1 MNNRFALG
9 ETFLC
14 SYRVIDLLEAPQ
26 ASDSRVKKHF
36 QHLQELLGAK
46 RRLPLQSALSR
57 RLLIFAAGGVVITA
71 LLSAQSPESAPTPP
85 AEAPQIAAPAASAPA
100 LPEPPLP
107 PPRDAAPP
115 APTPP
120 PNPPSPPEETVLL
133 EEQPLTNQTPQSS
146 SPFAAPPPQ
155 PTPPLRA
162 ADVAFPAA
170 TSRAQNEP
178 LVAIGRPVTRTDYG
192 DEGNRKAAQLR
203 SMPPERLTFDRALL
217 RDVLRFLAETAGVP
231 FIGIPENSPQ
241 ASQLVTFRM
250 TASPFAA
257 LESVCRQNE
266 IKIVYEDGVW
276 FLRVGGDNSV
286 SAIRELESSNELV
299 GVIYQLRHDPADH
312 VEFRGQGG
320 GGQQQSQFQG
330 QGSQNSANSMGG
342 ASITTPNLPLQNS
355 QKVFVH
361 LAPKIVNDV
370 RAILGLRPL
379 VYKDDGSVEDPDIT
393 GGTDVPISSS
403 PLPATGSTT
412 GVDNSATAS
421 SRERSASGEPAKGLV
436 DLFKDEARVGR
447 GLSTVY
453 VPANK
458 PQVIYNSDSN
468 FLWVVATRKQHKWVA
483 EYLSKVDKKQ
493 ELIAIEVKFLETK
506 KNPQVDIGIN
516 WQNTFG
522 TGLTLTG
529 GASIGGQNIGSF
541 GYTNGFNNQRTDQRQ
556 IGVGQAENLIFTN
569 SNGSVSTYT
578 EPGSPPFSNSIIND
592 VTTTAQIAS
601 ASVPY
606 SAVLSL
612 DQFSVTLQAFMQDRD
627 TSIVQYP
634 RVLTVNNKEVAIT
647 SADNTPLNVGTSTS
661 VSATGTSGTT
671 VGQLGYLPT
680 GTQINILPK
689 VVNSSQIAMTVA
701 ITVSSVV
708 GELPINLGTGV
719 NLYPVTSQRVY
730 NASLQVDS
738 GNTLA
743 VGGLEKVD
751 DSNVAGGVPVLKD
764 IPGLGYLFKNKNKRR
779 NKVNLIIFITPYL
792 IGDPAKTPGISESP
806 KSVVPQRPGLP
817 PPAPT
822 FTAEGKLAGGEVA
835 VIQAFDWLEF
845 QLRYFRQVNFESL
858 MTVDSVQKLRD
869 VIGVARALLADLQ
882 IAAGQAPYDPETQ
895 AGRNAIRAEELLVEL
910 NRTLAAAQENLM

>member
-1 MNNRFALG
+1 M
-9 ETFLC
+9 
-14 SYRVIDLLEAPQ
+14 PP
-26 ASDSRVKKHF
+26 
-36 QHLQELLGAK
+36 LGAAEPAVSMPTPIPQPS
-46 RRLPLQSALSR
+46 RLP
-57 RLLIFAAGGVVITA
+57 
-71 LLSAQSPESAPTPP
+71 
-85 AEAPQIAAPAASAPA
+85 ASAG
-100 LPEPPLP
+100 
-107 PPRDAAPP
+107 
-115 APTPP
+115 
-120 PNPPSPPEETVLL
+120 TVLL
-133 EEQPLTNQTPQSS
+133 EAQPLTSQPPQSS
-146 SPFAAPPPQ
+146 SPFAAPGAPQ
-155 PTPPLRA
+155 PAAPLRS
-162 ADVAFPAA
+162 ADVVFPTPSVRTA
-170 TSRAQNEP
+170 NEP
-178 LVAIGRPVTRTDYG
+178 LVAIGRPTSRTDYG

-217 RDVLRFLAETAGVP
+217 RDVLRFLAETSGVP

-276 FLRVGGDNSV
+276 FLRVGGENSV
-286 SAIRELESSNELV
+286 SAIRELENSNELV

-320 GGQQQSQFQG
+320 GGQQQSLFQG

-379 VYKDDGSVEDPDIT
+379 VYKDDGSIEDPDIT
-393 GGTDVPISSS
+393 GGTDVPISPS

-412 GVDNSATAS
+412 GVDNSAAAS

-468 FLWVVATRKQHKWVA
+468 FLWVVATRRQHKWVA

-522 TGLTLTG
+522 TGLTVTG
-529 GASIGGQNIGSF
+529 GASIGGSNIGNLSF
-541 GYTNGFNNQRTDQRQ
+541 TNGF
-556 IGVGQAENLIFTN
+556 AN
-569 SNGSVSTYT
+569 STINSVV
-578 EPGSPPFSNSIIND
+578 SNS
-592 VTTTAQIAS
+592 TTDARLLTGQ
-601 ASVPY
+601 VPY

-634 RVLTVNNKEVAIT
+634 RVLTINNKEVAIT

-764 IPGLGYLFKNKNKRR
+764 IPGLGYLFKNKNKKR

-822 FTAEGKLAGGEVA
+822 FTAEGKLSGGEVA
-835 VIQAFDWLEF
+835 VNQAFDWLEF
-845 QLRYFRQVNFESL
+845 QLRYFQQVNFESL
-858 MTVDSVQKLRD
+858 MTMDSIQKLRD

-882 IAAGQAPYDPETQ
+882 IAAGQPPYDPETQ
-895 AGRNAIRAEELLVEL
+895 AGRNAIRAEEILVDL
-910 NRTLAAAQENLM
+910 NRTLASAQENLM

>member
-1 MNNRFALG
+1 MNK
-9 ETFLC
+9 
-14 SYRVIDLLEAPQ
+14 LLYYLKAAFGVGRGVP
-26 ASDSRVKKHF
+26 AATSWV
-36 QHLQELLGAK
+36 
-46 RRLPLQSALSR
+46 RR
-57 RLLIFAAGGVVITA
+57 IVFFAAGGLVLTSFLHSQTQEPGKDA
-71 LLSAQSPESAPTPP
+71 TKEPTSAAAQSAL
-85 AEAPQIAAPAASAPA
+85 A
-100 LPEPPLP
+100 LPEPTVPPLAENAVP
-107 PPRDAAPP
+107 APAPVANASPSADAPDTTLLEAQQLSSPQAADSAPP
-115 APTPP
+115 A
-120 PNPPSPPEETVLL
+120 V
-133 EEQPLTNQTPQSS
+133 
-146 SPFAAPPPQ
+146 Q

-162 ADVAFPAA
+162 GDVAFPP
-170 TSRAQNEP
+170 TSSRSANEP
-178 LVAIGRPVTRTDYG
+178 LVAIGRPVTRSDYG
-192 DEGNRKAAQLR
+192 DEGNRKAMQLR
-203 SMPPERLTFDRALL
+203 SMPPERFTFDRALL
-217 RDVLRFLAETAGVP
+217 RDVLRFLAEAAGIPYV
-231 FIGIPENSPQ
+231 GIPENSPQ
-241 ASQLVTFRM
+241 AAQLVTFRM

-276 FLRVGGDNSV
+276 FLRVGGENSV
-286 SAIRELESSNELV
+286 AAIRELENSNELV
-299 GVIYQLRHDPADH
+299 GVIYQLRHDPADR
-312 VEFRGQGG
+312 VDFRGQTG
-320 GGQQQSQFQG
+320 GGQQQSQAQG
-330 QGSQNSANSMGG
+330 QGSQNSAGSMGG

-379 VYKDDGSVEDPDIT
+379 VYKDDGSIEDPDIT
-393 GGTDVPISSS
+393 GGTDVPVS
-403 PLPATGSTT
+403 PSALPSTPSTT
-412 GVDNSATAS
+412 GVDSSATAS
-421 SRERSASGEPAKGLV
+421 SQERSASGEPAKGLV
-436 DLFKDEARVGR
+436 DLFKDEARLGR

-483 EYLSKVDKKQ
+483 EYLSKVDKQQ

-522 TGLTLTG
+522 TGLTVSG
-529 GASIGGQNIGSF
+529 GASIGGSNIGNLSF
-541 GYTNGFNNQRTDQRQ
+541 TNGFANTT
-556 IGVGQAENLIFTN
+556 IN
-569 SNGSVSTYT
+569 SIA
-578 EPGSPPFSNSIIND
+578 SNS
-592 VTTTAQIAS
+592 TTDARLLTGQ
-601 ASVPY
+601 VPY

-634 RVLTVNNKEVAIT
+634 RVLTLNNKEVAIT

-689 VVNSSQIAMTVA
+689 VVNSNQIAMTVA

-738 GNTLA
+738 GYTLA

-751 DSNVAGGVPVLKD
+751 DSNVVGGVPVLKD
-764 IPGLGYLFKNKNKRR
+764 IPGLGYFFKNKNKRR

-822 FTAEGKLAGGEVA
+822 FTADGKLAGGSDA
-835 VIQAFDWLEF
+835 LDSAFAWLDF
-845 QLRYFRQVNFESL
+845 QLRYFQQVNMESL
-858 MTVDSVQKLRD
+858 MTLDSVQKLRD

-882 IAAGQAPYDPETQ
+882 MAAGQPPYDPDTT
-895 AGRNAIRAEELLVEL
+895 AGRNVVRAEQLLTDL
-910 NRTLAAAQENLM
+910 NRALATAQENLM

>member
-1 MNNRFALG
+1 MAITVLLFAQ
-9 ETFLC
+9 T
-14 SYRVIDLLEAPQ
+14 
-26 ASDSRVKKHF
+26 
-36 QHLQELLGAK
+36 
-46 RRLPLQSALSR
+46 
-57 RLLIFAAGGVVITA
+57 
-71 LLSAQSPESAPTPP
+71 PEPRPTPAP
-85 AEAPQIAAPAASAPA
+85 LPEASASQSAPA
-100 LPEPPLP
+100 LPEPIPPALPDIKVPAPLP
-107 PPRDAAPP
+107 TANPAAMSPSGTTMLEVQQLPAPP
-115 APTPP
+115 VNAPVAVSTP
-120 PNPPSPPEETVLL
+120 S
-133 EEQPLTNQTPQSS
+133 
-146 SPFAAPPPQ
+146 
-155 PTPPLRA
+155 LRA
-162 ADVAFPAA
+162 GDVAFPTPA
-170 TSRAQNEP
+170 SRAQSEP
-178 LVAIGRPVTRTDYG
+178 LVAIGRPVTRSDYG

-203 SMPPERLTFDRALL
+203 SMPPERFTFDRALL
-217 RDVLRFLAETAGVP
+217 RDVLRFLAETAGIP
-231 FIGIPENSPQ
+231 YIGIPENSPQ

-257 LESVCRQNE
+257 LESVARQNE

-276 FLRVGGDNSV
+276 FLRVGGENSV
-286 SAIRELESSNELV
+286 AAIRELESSNELV
-299 GVIYQLRHDPADH
+299 GVIYQLRHDPADR
-312 VEFRGQGG
+312 VDFRGQTGAS
-320 GGQQQSQFQG
+320 QQQSQAQG
-330 QGSQNSANSMGG
+330 QGAQTSANSMGG

-379 VYKDDGSVEDPDIT
+379 IYKDDGSIEDPDIT
-393 GGTDVPISSS
+393 GGTDVPVAPGPMPLAPASASGDTAASGSSQ
-403 PLPATGSTT
+403 
-412 GVDNSATAS
+412 
-421 SRERSASGEPAKGLV
+421 ERSASGEPAKGLV
-436 DLFKDEARVGR
+436 DLFKDEARLGR

-483 EYLSKVDKKQ
+483 EYLSKVDKPQ
-493 ELIAIEVKFLETK
+493 DLIAIEVKFLETK

-522 TGLTLTG
+522 TGLTVTG
-529 GASIGGQNIGSF
+529 GASIGGSNIGSLSF
-541 GYTNGFNNQRTDQRQ
+541 TNGF
-556 IGVGQAENLIFTN
+556 AN
-569 SNGSVSTYT
+569 STINSVA
-578 EPGSPPFSNSIIND
+578 SN
-592 VTTTAQIAS
+592 TTTDARLLTGQ
-601 ASVPY
+601 VPY

-634 RVLTVNNKEVAIT
+634 RVLTINNKEVAIT

-661 VSATGTSGTT
+661 VSTTGTSGTT

-689 VVNSSQIAMTVA
+689 IVNGSQIAMTVA

-738 GNTLA
+738 GYTLA

-751 DSNVAGGVPVLKD
+751 DSNVQGGVPVLKD
-764 IPGLGYLFKNKNKRR
+764 IPGLGYLFKNKNKKR
-779 NKVNLIIFITPYL
+779 NKVNLIIFLTPYL

-817 PPAPT
+817 PPVPT
-822 FTAEGKLAGGEVA
+822 FTSEGKLSGGEAAVA
-835 VIQAFDWLEF
+835 QAFEWLEF
-845 QLRYFRQVNFESL
+845 QLRYFRQVNMESL
-858 MTVDSVQKLRD
+858 MTSDSIRKLRD

-882 IAAGQAPYDPETQ
+882 IDAGQPPYDPEST
-895 AGRNAIRAEELLVEL
+895 AGRNALRAEQLLTDL
-910 NRTLAAAQENLM
+910 NRALATAQEDLM